1 MAKNRKKY
9 IRLAHGEAMWKHQT
23 ANLSLQA
30 FTTQNIEN
38 GDNYLEVSKIS
49 ENLLSSIDDAVK
61 KGSLDYVS
69 KHDEEYVVRPTNSP
83 IVPPVTTTRG
93 RFKWTDTG
101 EGTKGKVL
109 KTPSFSYRSIGFDND
124 SEIYK
129 KAFTILSGTPS
140 NAVKDIEAVLVK
152 LDNKMDK
159 LEFVEACYSIEK
171 EGKNP
176 SMHPRDVVMMCVSDI
191 LNDLGKSTGISSVS
205 VDTEPPVKDV
215 KPLRFVT

>member
-9 IRLAHGEAMWKHQT
+9 IRLAQGEAMWKHQT

-30 FTTQNIEN
+30 FTTQNIAN
-38 GDNYLEVSKIS
+38 GDNYMEVSKIS
-49 ENLLSSIDDAVK
+49 EDLLSSIDTAVK
-61 KGSLDYVS
+61 SGSLDYVS
-69 KHDEEYVVRPTNSP
+69 KHDEEYVLRPTNAP
-83 IVPPVTTTRG
+83 IVPPVATTRG

-101 EGTKGKVL
+101 EGVKGKVL

-140 NAVKDIEAVLVK
+140 NVVKDIEAVLVK
-152 LDNKMDK
+152 LDNKIDK
-159 LEFVEACYSIEK
+159 LEFIDACYNIEK

-176 SMHPRDVVMMCVSDI
+176 SMHPRDVVMVCVSDI

-205 VDTEPPVKDV
+205 VDREPPVKDV